1 MTAPGPQPDEPIT
14 VSDRRRI
21 DPQTGEVRPGAAATE
36 QVGQTDAQAEQ
47 AQAEPV
53 QDEQEQVEQ
62 VPADKTAEP
71 QPAAAPDE
79 AAQAN
84 AEQVAELTA
93 ALQRERAQFANF
105 KRRSAE
111 EKQGSVAYGKRVL
124 AEKLLPILD
133 DLDRARAHGDLA
145 DGPLKAVADK
155 LGAVLTAEELVPFGE
170 PGDPFD
176 PELHE
181 AVQNDGD
188 GTDPVLGAVY
198 RCGYRFGDKVIRTAM
213 VTVTD
218 APAVSDGE

>member
-1 MTAPGPQPDEPIT
+1 M
-14 VSDRRRI
+14 
-21 DPQTGEVRPGAAATE
+21 RPGAAATE

-93 ALQRERAQFANF
+93 ALQRRTRPVRQFQTAQ
-105 KRRSAE
+105 RRGEAGVGGLRQAGAGRE
-111 EKQGSVAYGKRVL
+111 
-124 AEKLLPILD
+124 LLPILD

-198 RCGYRFGDKVIRTAM
+198 RCDIGSATR
-213 VTVTD
+213 
-218 APAVSDGE
+218 

>member
-1 MTAPGPQPDEPIT
+1 MTASGPLSDEPIQPDEPIT

-21 DPQTGEVRPGAAATE
+21 DPDTGQVRPGAADEERA
-36 QVGQTDAQAEQ
+36 GQPRQGQDGTSSE
-47 AQAEPV
+47 
-53 QDEQEQVEQ
+53 QDE
-62 VPADKTAEP
+62 P
-71 QPAAAPDE
+71 QLATAAPDA
-79 AAQAN
+79 AAQVA

-145 DGPLKAVADK
+145 EGQLKSVADK
-155 LGAVLTAEELVPFGE
+155 LLGVLTAEELVPFGTS
-170 PGDPFD
+170 GDPFD

-188 GTDPVLGAVY
+188 GTNPVLGDVY

-218 APAVSDGE
+218 APAAPAEAATDTRGAE

>member
-1 MTAPGPQPDEPIT
+1 MTQNPQAMPDAQGFFGPGQGQLAGVAEA
-14 VSDRRRI
+14 RRI
-21 DPQTGEVRPGAAATE
+21 DAQF
-36 QVGQTDAQAEQ
+36 GQNL
-47 AQAEPV
+47 
-53 QDEQEQVEQ
+53 
-62 VPADKTAEP
+62 
-71 QPAAAPDE
+71 
-79 AAQAN
+79 N

-155 LGAVLTAEELVPFGE
+155 LAAVLTAEELVPFGE

-188 GTDPVLGAVY
+188 GTEPVLGAVY

>member
-1 MTAPGPQPDEPIT
+1 MA
-14 VSDRRRI
+14 
-21 DPQTGEVRPGAAATE
+21 
-36 QVGQTDAQAEQ
+36 
-47 AQAEPV
+47 
-53 QDEQEQVEQ
+53 
-62 VPADKTAEP
+62 
-71 QPAAAPDE
+71 
-79 AAQAN
+79 

-145 DGPLKAVADK
+145 EGPLKSVADK
-155 LGAVLTAEELVPFGE
+155 LLGVLTAEELVPFGTS
-170 PGDPFD
+170 GDPFD

-188 GTDPVLGAVY
+188 GTNPVLGDVY

-218 APAVSDGE
+218 APAAPAEAATDTRGAE

>member
-1 MTAPGPQPDEPIT
+1 M
-14 VSDRRRI
+14 
-21 DPQTGEVRPGAAATE
+21 RPGAAATE

-124 AEKLLPILD
+124 AEAAADPRRPRPGTCPRRPRRRPQGRRRQAGRGAHRRGTGAVR
-133 DLDRARAHGDLA
+133 RAR
-145 DGPLKAVADK
+145 
-155 LGAVLTAEELVPFGE
+155 
-170 PGDPFD
+170 
-176 PELHE
+176 
-181 AVQNDGD
+181 
-188 GTDPVLGAVY
+188 
-198 RCGYRFGDKVIRTAM
+198 
-213 VTVTD
+213 
-218 APAVSDGE
+218 